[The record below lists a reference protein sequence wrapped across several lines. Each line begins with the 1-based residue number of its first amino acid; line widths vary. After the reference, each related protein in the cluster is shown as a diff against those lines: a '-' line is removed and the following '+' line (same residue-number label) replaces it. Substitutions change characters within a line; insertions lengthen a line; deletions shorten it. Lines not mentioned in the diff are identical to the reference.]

1 MSLQWSHICN
11 MRKCLPLTSGR
22 FPLLLLRPCGQ
33 CETWGA
39 RQWAPYCCLWPSGGA
54 EPGSPP
60 AAAPALTLSLPW
72 PINGALSLRSLFLLT
87 WEEGGDTRE
96 RGVTQKSR
104 LRLKRPIVFP
114 LSSRGVE
121 SQVQWR
127 RRRLCE

>member
-1 MSLQWSHICN
+1 MG
-11 MRKCLPLTSGR
+11 KCLSLTTGR
-22 FPLLLLRPCGQ
+22 FPLLPLRPCGQ
-33 CETWGA
+33 CEAWGA

-96 RGVTQKSR
+96 GCDSEIQTASK
-104 LRLKRPIVFP
+104 KANCFP
-114 LSSRGVE
+114 AVE
-121 SQVQWR
+121 QGCGISGSV
-127 RRRLCE
+127 EEKASV